1 MDTGRLAELKAHSIK
16 VSSNPDLVQ
25 GSGGNTSWKSDRTVW
40 VKGSGKRLKD
50 ASSEDIFSSINFA
63 ALSTEDVLVIRDFS
77 NLTLNAI
84 SPSIEANLHIFLR
97 NNFVTHLHSLGSI
110 AIGVSERNY
119 EFKTLYENVIFV
131 PYARPG
137 VELVNAISRIEGYE
151 NKILI
156 LQNHGL
162 IISGQ
167 EPGEIESKIEMFE
180 NQVSEYFT
188 KTLQN
193 EELPNWIDILTSG
206 VLTPDEAVFLGETP
220 FVKSEE
226 VIANSVGINSKGEL
240 LFPESFSA
248 DRVELAT
255 FFMRVA
261 KLIERK
267 TPINYLAKSEV
278 HELLEWDKEKIRI
291 AMAK

>member
-1 MDTGRLAELKAHSIK
+1 METGRLAELKAHSFK
-16 VSSNPDLVQ
+16 LGSNPDLVQ

-40 VKGSGKRLKD
+40 VKGSGRRLKD
-50 ASSEDIFSSINFA
+50 ATSEEIFSSINFT
-63 ALSTEDVLVIRDFS
+63 ALSTQDILLTQDFS
-77 NLTLNAI
+77 KLASNDI
-84 SPSIEANLHIFLR
+84 SPSIEANIHIFLR
-97 NNFVTHLHSLGSI
+97 SPFVSHLHSLGSI

-137 VELVNAISRIEGYE
+137 IELVNVISRIKEHE
-151 NKILI
+151 NKILV

-162 IISGQ
+162 IICGQ
-167 EPGEIESKIEMFE
+167 ESGEIESKIEMFE

-188 KTLQN
+188 QILHN

-220 FVKSEE
+220 FTKSEE
-226 VIANSVGINSKGEL
+226 ALSNSVGINSKGEL
-240 LFPESFSA
+240 LFPGNFSV
-248 DRVELAT
+248 DRVEIAK
-255 FFMRVA
+255 FFTRVA

-267 TPINYLAKSEV
+267 TSINYLSKSEV
-278 HELLEWDKEKIRI
+278 HDLLEWDKEKIRI

>member
-1 MDTGRLAELKAHSIK
+1 VDTDCLAELKAHSVK
-16 VSSNPDLVQ
+16 VGSNPDLVQ
-25 GSGGNTSWKSDRTVW
+25 GSGGNTSWKFDQTVW
-40 VKGSGKRLKD
+40 VKGSGRRLKD
-50 ASSEDIFSSINFA
+50 ATSEDIFSLINFA
-63 ALSTEDVLVIRDFS
+63 ALSTEDVLAIRDFS

-84 SPSIEANLHIFLR
+84 SPSIEANLHLFLR
-97 NNFVTHLHSLGSI
+97 SNFVTHLHSLGSI

-119 EFKTLYENVIFV
+119 EFKTLYENAIFV

-137 VELVNAISRIEGYE
+137 VELVNSISRIEGHE

-167 EPGEIESKIEMFE
+167 ESGEIESKIEIFE

-188 KTLQN
+188 KTLHD
-193 EELPNWIDILTSG
+193 EELPNWIEILTSG
-206 VLTPDEAVFLGETP
+206 VLTPDEAVFLGKTP
-220 FVKSEE
+220 FVKSE
-226 VIANSVGINSKGEL
+226 VVLSNSVGINSKGEL
-240 LFPESFSA
+240 LFPKSFSA

-267 TPINYLAKSEV
+267 TPINYLSKSEV
-278 HELLEWDKEKIRI
+278 YDLLEWDKEKIRI

>member
-16 VSSNPDLVQ
+16 VGSNPDLVQ
-25 GSGGNTSWKSDRTVW
+25 GSGGNTSWKFDQTVW

-50 ASSEDIFSSINFA
+50 AASEDIFSLINFS
-63 ALSTEDVLVIRDFS
+63 ALSTEDVLAIRDFS
-77 NLTLNAI
+77 NLTSNAI
-84 SPSIEANLHIFLR
+84 SPSIEANLHIFLQS
-97 NNFVTHLHSLGSI
+97 NFVTHLHSLGSI

-137 VELVNAISRIEGYE
+137 VELVNAISTIEGYK

-167 EPGEIESKIEMFE
+167 ESGEIESKIEIFE

-188 KTLQN
+188 KTLHD
-193 EELPNWIDILTSG
+193 EELPNWIEILTSG
-206 VLTPDEAVFLGETP
+206 VLTPDEAVFLGKTP

-226 VIANSVGINSKGEL
+226 VLSNSVGINSKGEL

-261 KLIERK
+261 KLIEKK
-267 TPINYLAKSEV
+267 TPINYLSKSEV
-278 HELLEWDKEKIRI
+278 HDLLEWDKEKIRI

>member
-1 MDTGRLAELKAHSIK
+1 VETGRLAELKAHSFK
-16 VSSNPDLVQ
+16 VGSNPDLVQ

-50 ASSEDIFSSINFA
+50 ATSEEIFSLIDFT
-63 ALSTEDVLVIRDFS
+63 ALSTEDILLIRDFS
-77 NLTLNAI
+77 NLTSNAI
-84 SPSIEANLHIFLR
+84 SPSIEANLHIFLQS
-97 NNFVTHLHSLGSI
+97 NFVTHLHSLGSI

-119 EFKTLYENVIFV
+119 EFKTLYENVFFV

-137 VELVNAISRIEGYE
+137 VELVNAISRIEKYE

-167 EPGEIESKIEMFE
+167 ETGEIESKIEMFE

-188 KTLQN
+188 KTLPN
-193 EELPNWIDILTSG
+193 EKFPNWIEILTSG
-206 VLTPDEAVFLGETP
+206 VLTPDEAVFLGKTP

-226 VIANSVGINSKGEL
+226 ILSNSVGINSKGEL
-240 LFPESFSA
+240 LFPDSFSA

-267 TPINYLAKSEV
+267 TSINYLSKSEV